1 MRNENSWLSTLTLQ
15 NIQADTTQA
24 INIRVV
30 DPGQE
35 ADFGRG
41 HRVIIRQEELEPEFT
56 TYSQAVSALSR
67 RARRPHDSTLIW
79 GLLRSVD

>member
-1 MRNENSWLSTLTLQ
+1 MRNENSWLGTLTLQ

-30 DPGQE
+30 DLGQE

-56 TYSQAVSALSR
+56 TYSQAVSTLSGR
-67 RARRPHDSTLIW
+67 SRRPHDFTRIW